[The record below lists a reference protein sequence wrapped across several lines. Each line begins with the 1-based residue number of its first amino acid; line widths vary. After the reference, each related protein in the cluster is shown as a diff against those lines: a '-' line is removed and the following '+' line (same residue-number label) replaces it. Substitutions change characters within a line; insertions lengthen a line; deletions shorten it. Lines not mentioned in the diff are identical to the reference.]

1 MSNADTCS
9 TTAFPATVCTY
20 EELSAGTAG
29 CSAGKE
35 IKTFVECEDAVAKLG
50 RTNPQ
55 TYNECFTSAPDRGI
69 WCAWKTNQN
78 HLLFNSCPLTTGA
91 VGHNL
96 LKPVCKDTCTTTS
109 SASKT
114 ICTSVTDPGY
124 YLDGQVVKDCA
135 AVADSSTRSCD
146 STGASGIQTVT
157 CNTGF
162 YQSGT
167 AGSNLGCSA
176 CTNQANCA
184 ASSPNTCA
192 TVHVLDP
199 LKCAVKGTF
208 ASGASADNR
217 CTTMVDVTFGK
228 TICTSVSANGFWLD
242 GEVVKANNAD
252 SDGDGIPDAIERAC
266 NPKNLYCVA
275 GRTSQQIA
283 TADSDGDLIP
293 DYLDLDRSVW
303 FGGGGGV
310 VCLKLW

>member
-1 MSNADTCS
+1 M
-9 TTAFPATVCTY
+9 
-20 EELSAGTAG
+20 
-29 CSAGKE
+29 
-35 IKTFVECEDAVAKLG
+35 
-50 RTNPQ
+50 
-55 TYNECFTSAPDRGI
+55 
-69 WCAWKTNQN
+69 
-78 HLLFNSCPLTTGA
+78 
-91 VGHNL
+91 
-96 LKPVCKDTCTTTS
+96 
-109 SASKT
+109 
-114 ICTSVTDPGY
+114 
-124 YLDGQVVKDCA
+124 DGQVVKACA
-135 AVADSSTRSCD
+135 AVADSSAKTCNGP
-146 STGASGIQTVT
+146 GANGIQTVT

-167 AGSNLGCSA
+167 ADSNLGCSA

-199 LKCAVKGTF
+199 LRCAVKGTF

-217 CTTMVDVTFGK
+217 CTTMVDVTFDK
-228 TICTSVSANGFWLD
+228 TICTSVTANGFWLD

-266 NPKNLYCVA
+266 NPKNLYCVV

-303 FGGGGGV
+303 LGLLVLLFV
-310 VCLKLW
+310 

>member
-1 MSNADTCS
+1 MRTTTPTSDGGRLLLPLLLVLLFSSHIVRASCTTNQDHCAVSTANTCS
-9 TTAFPATVCTY
+9 TTATYTTYTICTSVTDPGY
-20 EELSAGTAG
+20 YLDGQVVKP
-29 CSAGKE
+29 C
-35 IKTFVECEDAVAKLG
+35 
-50 RTNPQ
+50 
-55 TYNECFTSAPDRGI
+55 
-69 WCAWKTNQN
+69 TNQD
-78 HLLFNSCPLTTGA
+78 HCA
-91 VGHNL
+91 VSTA
-96 LKPVCKDTCTTTS
+96 DTCSTTTS

-114 ICTSVTDPGY
+114 ICTSVTDPEY

-135 AVADSSTRSCD
+135 AVADSSTRTCD

-162 YQSGT
+162 YQSGL